1 MPDIFNYGNFTNN
14 STLDA
19 QNRSVIGG
27 IAGSANSVVSGLTS
41 SGASVFQAIGDIS
54 TKIKSAGTTLAG
66 AASATLNQLGS
77 FTTTTKFADLFK
89 IPDKIQD
96 LTPEETRGDTTT
108 PPTYLYYPNNLGKYF
123 IMFTFKQYYRENTLF
138 KREEGIQCS
147 ISLPIPSDLNEKF
160 SVSYNDKSIGIL
172 GVLQEAGAVS
182 SIASGASGVNANT
195 IAYNVGKQVSDS
207 GNLAKILQSVAG
219 NFITDAGQAAADRIT
234 GTVLNPYNALQFQG
248 VGLRKHSFKF
258 RMSPNSKAEAD
269 TLKRIILEFK
279 RRMHPEKVGLRL
291 NYPDVC
297 TIQFATENM
306 PYSFKNCY
314 LEGLTVNYAPSGVPS
329 FLKDGQFT
337 SEVEITLDFGEIE
350 IVTRNDLKT
359 VNGNLTGA
367 VGVALS
373 EGSAGLDAP
382 PPRVNTIQ
390 SSPPRVTE
398 GRSGTGISVLDNQP
412 DSNISSNPAP

>member
-1 MPDIFNYGNFTNN
+1 MPDLYKYGNFTNN
-14 STLDA
+14 TTLDA

-41 SGASVFQAIGDIS
+41 SGASVFSAIGDIS

-89 IPDKIQD
+89 IPDKIRD
-96 LTPEETRGDTTT
+96 LTPEQTRGDDTT

-123 IMFTFKQYYRENTLF
+123 IMFTFKQYYRENQIF
-138 KREEGIQCS
+138 ARGENIQCT
-147 ISLPIPSDLNEKF
+147 IALPIPSDLNEKF
-160 SVSYNDKSIGIL
+160 SVSYNDKSLGLLGI
-172 GVLQEAGAVS
+172 LQEAGVMSAVASGNVDTEKIAHNMALQAGKAGNIAGALAAASSLISDSAEAAVS
-182 SIASGASGVNANT
+182 RA
-195 IAYNVGKQVSDS
+195 
-207 GNLAKILQSVAG
+207 
-219 NFITDAGQAAADRIT
+219 T
-234 GTVLNPYNALQFQG
+234 GTIMNPYAALQFQG

-258 RMSPNSKAEAD
+258 RMSPNSKSEAD
-269 TLKRIILEFK
+269 TLKKIILEFK
-279 RRMHPEKVGLRL
+279 RRMHPEKVDMRL

-337 SEVEITLDFGEIE
+337 SEVEISLDFGEIE
-350 IVTRNDLKT
+350 IVTRNDLAT
-359 VNGNLTGA
+359 VGGNLTGA

-373 EGSAGLDAP
+373 EGSMPLEAP
-382 PPRVNTIQ
+382 PAKVSTTG
-390 SSPPRVTE
+390 SSPAKAQTDLGVSETAA
-398 GRSGTGISVLDNQP
+398 GTIRYDKLG
-412 DSNISSNPAP
+412 NPY